1 MISYQ
6 SLLLST
12 TVLNDVLNTQ
22 LNIYVDHMHQNC
34 HKDENHNSTGYIE
47 YPGNTRS
54 NNVTDMYTA
63 TTEQQGRNHEIQKTH
78 TGIHTRLNCYSF
90 LHKHLH
96 QIIFISSFLTKYFSH
111 TRLSGS
117 LFGWEHLPI
126 CIPAMLLLFFH
137 N

>member
-1 MISYQ
+1 MLLVFLVLLVIS
-6 SLLLST
+6 
-12 TVLNDVLNTQ
+12 VLCAYYNVLNTQ

-78 TGIHTRLNCYSF
+78 TGIHTRLTLIFTQAFTSDNF
-90 LHKHLH
+90 HK
-96 QIIFISSFLTKYFSH
+96 FFSH
-111 TRLSGS
+111 
-117 LFGWEHLPI
+117 
-126 CIPAMLLLFFH
+126 
-137 N
+137 